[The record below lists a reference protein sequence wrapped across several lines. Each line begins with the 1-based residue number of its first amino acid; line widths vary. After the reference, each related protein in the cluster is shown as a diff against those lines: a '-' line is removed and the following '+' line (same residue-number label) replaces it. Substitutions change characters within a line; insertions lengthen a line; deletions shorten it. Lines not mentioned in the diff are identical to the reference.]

1 MDISIRMFSLHQPI
15 YWLVIDSVDDF
26 NFMRPHFSILIKLYS
41 KFFTDVLW
49 KLSTNVLSRW
59 DVVRVTPCQLF
70 FRKLRHKAKLRSQ
83 PASFPI
89 FSGKILKMQEKGPA
103 ATNWLKMR
111 VIPQRGWGGL
121 IRPERQMLISNPE
134 DWSKKYLIWTNANPK
149 QYQWIQWCPKDN
161 DF

>member
-1 MDISIRMFSLHQPI
+1 MDIFIRMFSLHQLI
-15 YWLVIDSVDDF
+15 YWLLIVSFDDF
-26 NFMRPHFSILIKLYS
+26 NSKRPHFSILIKLYS
-41 KFFTDVLW
+41 KYFTDVLW

-111 VIPQRGWGGL
+111 VIPQRGVGGINQARKTNAHL
-121 IRPERQMLISNPE
+121 QSMGGSKKLLRFGQMLIAG
-134 DWSKKYLIWTNANPK
+134 SKTISAMPK
-149 QYQWIQWCPKDN
+149 G
-161 DF
+161 

>member
-1 MDISIRMFSLHQPI
+1 MDIFIRMFSLHQLI
-15 YWLVIDSVDDF
+15 YWLLIVSFDDF
-26 NFMRPHFSILIKLYS
+26 NSKRTHFSILIKLYS
-41 KFFTDVLW
+41 KYFTDVLW

-111 VIPQRGWGGL
+111 VIPQRGWGGI
-121 IRPERQMLISNPE
+121 IRPERKMLISNPE
-134 DWSKKYLIWTNANPK
+134 DWSKKLLRFGQMLIAGSKTISAMPK
-149 QYQWIQWCPKDN
+149 
-161 DF
+161 